1 MIGIET
7 VHSLGTQCVTPVI
20 QSLSATD
27 LYARMLLGET
37 VYTCFSQSCQKLVL
51 FWL

>member
-1 MIGIET
+1 MIGT
-7 VHSLGTQCVTPVI
+7 GLHSLGTQCMVPVV
-20 QSLSATD
+20 QSLSTAD

-37 VYTCFSQSCQKLVL
+37 VYTCFSQTCQKVAL